1 LFINGEQNI
10 FNFNL
15 LYFFPH
21 VYKLEKIMYK
31 LGVN

>member
-1 LFINGEQNI
+1 MENKNI

-21 VYKLEKIMYK
+21 AYKLEIMYK
-31 LGVN
+31 LGMN